1 MYQKIA
7 KLEKQIVILLCTNNI
22 KMENNELKK
31 SFVKSSTRYYF
42 DGTTKLEYLFI
53 DNTKYNII

>member
-7 KLEKQIVILLCTNNI
+7 KLKKQIVILLCTNNI

-42 DGTTKLEYLFI
+42 DGTIKLEYFFT

>member
-1 MYQKIA
+1 
-7 KLEKQIVILLCTNNI
+7 
-22 KMENNELKK
+22 MENNEFKK

-42 DGTTKLEYLFI
+42 DGTIKLEYFCI